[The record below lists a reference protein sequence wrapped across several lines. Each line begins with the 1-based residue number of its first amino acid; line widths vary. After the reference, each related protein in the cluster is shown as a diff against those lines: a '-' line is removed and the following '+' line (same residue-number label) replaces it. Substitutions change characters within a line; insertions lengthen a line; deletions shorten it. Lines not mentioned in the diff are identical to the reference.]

1 MLTMLSTFLSFLMG
15 GLPKL
20 LDFFQDRA
28 DKSHE
33 LKLAAMQTERELALA
48 QAGFI
53 AQQKVEEIKLDE
65 IKTQTAS
72 DEKQALIGAQQ
83 AEMQAIYAHDIAIG
97 QGASQWMVNYRT
109 GVRPTITYGF
119 FLLLCVLDGVLAYKG
134 LTSAGITFKE
144 LADQLWDDETQA
156 LFAAI
161 ISFHF
166 GGRAFGK

>member
-1 MLTMLSTFLSFLMG
+1 MLTLLSSLISFLMG
-15 GLPKL
+15 GLPKV

-28 DKSHE
+28 DKKHE
-33 LKLAAMQTERELALA
+33 LELARMQTERELQLL
-48 QAGFI
+48 QAGYA
-53 AQQKVEEIKLDE
+53 AQQKVEEIKLE
-65 IKTQTAS
+65 ELQTQTAS
-72 DEKQALIGAQQ
+72 TEKTALIDAQKS
-83 AEMQAIYAHDIAIG
+83 EMEAIYAHDIAIG

-119 FLLLCVLDGVLAYKG
+119 FVMLVLVEIGLFAYGWNRGVDFKDLA
-134 LTSAGITFKE
+134 A
-144 LADQLWDDETQA
+144 QLWDDETQA

>member
-1 MLTMLSTFLSFLMG
+1 MLTLLSTFLSFLMG

-20 LDFFQDRA
+20 LDAFQDRA
-28 DKSHE
+28 DKKHE
-33 LKLAAMQTERELALA
+33 IQLAQMQTERELQLL
-48 QAGFI
+48 QAGYV
-53 AQQKVEEIKLDE
+53 AQQHIEEIKLDE
-65 IKTQTAS
+65 IKTQAQS
-72 DEKQALIGAQQ
+72 AEKVSLIDAQK
-83 AEMQAIYAHDIAIG
+83 AEMNAIYAHDIAIG

-119 FLLLCVLDGVLAYKG
+119 FGLLMLVEIGLFLYGWNRGVEFVQLA
-134 LTSAGITFKE
+134 E
-144 LADQLWDDETQA
+144 QLWDDETQA

>member
-1 MLTMLSTFLSFLMG
+1 MG

-20 LDFFQDRA
+20 LDAFQDRA
-28 DKSHE
+28 DKKHE
-33 LKLAAMQTERELALA
+33 IQLAQMQTERELQLL
-48 QAGFI
+48 QAGYV
-53 AQQKVEEIKLDE
+53 AQQHIEEIKLDE
-65 IKTQTAS
+65 IKTQTQSA
-72 DEKQALIGAQQ
+72 EKVSLIDAQK
-83 AEMQAIYAHDIAIG
+83 AEMNAIYAHDTAIG

-119 FLLLCVLDGVLAYKG
+119 FGLLMLVEIGLFLYGWNRGVEFKDLAN
-134 LTSAGITFKE
+134 
-144 LADQLWDDETQA
+144 QLWDDETQA

>member
-1 MLTMLSTFLSFLMG
+1 MLTLLSTFLSFLMG

-33 LKLAAMQTERELALA
+33 LKLASMQTERELALA
-48 QAGFI
+48 AAGFA
-53 AQQKVEEIKLDE
+53 AQQKIEEIKLDE

-72 DEKQALIGAQQ
+72 DDRQALIGAQQ
-83 AEMQAIYAHDIAIG
+83 AEMQAIYAHDMSLNEGTSPWVKNTRA
-97 QGASQWMVNYRT
+97 M
-109 GVRPTITYGF
+109 VRPAITYGF
-119 FLLLCVLDGVLAYKG
+119 FLLLCVLDAVLAYKG
-134 LTSAGITFKE
+134 LTGGATFQE